1 MLKRQYK
8 QKILKLIKVNKDN
21 NFKAATVKL
30 MPSLTENMKA
40 GDNKMMSLKVMKMTI
55 TTIVYLP
62 T

>member
-1 MLKRQYK
+1 
-8 QKILKLIKVNKDN
+8 
-21 NFKAATVKL
+21 

-40 GDNKMMSLKVMKMTI
+40 GDNKMSLKVMKMTI

>member
-40 GDNKMMSLKVMKMTI
+40 GDNKMSLKVMKMTI

>member
-1 MLKRQYK
+1 
-8 QKILKLIKVNKDN
+8 
-21 NFKAATVKL
+21 